1 MCEYSPQVCA
11 TIDVLAPDKL
21 GKRARLT
28 HGSGRTIEVPGASQA
43 LTRSGVV
50 RVQLVDGPTALIR
63 RPTLVGALLGK
74 LAAAT
79 QIVSQSAAERAKHLR
94 DVDSLARL
102 LGPTDREGAD
112 LARKERAALVR
123 FAGSSGL
130 SPLAQRS
137 ITLLAAWPGD
147 RDEGVD

>member
-79 QIVSQSAAERAKHLR
+79 QIVSQSAAGPSTYATSTRSLDFSARPIAREPTSPERN
-94 DVDSLARL
+94 
-102 LGPTDREGAD
+102 
-112 LARKERAALVR
+112 ERR
-123 FAGSSGL
+123 
-130 SPLAQRS
+130 
-137 ITLLAAWPGD
+137 
-147 RDEGVD
+147 